1 MGLQKIHEHEALGGG
16 HGRRLYC
23 RLTSLSRSLQTILRI
38 ILDST
43 VRFADE
49 VQAIRG
55 QDLALVSLL
64 AQPQVLVILFLRYCW
79 HTYSPQ
85 ALFGNARIIQSY
97 YAETLLS

>member
-1 MGLQKIHEHEALGGG
+1 MGQQEIHEYEALRGDSE
-16 HGRRLYC
+16 RRLYC
-23 RLTSLSRSLQTILRI
+23 RLTSFDRSLQTFLRI

-49 VQAIRG
+49 VQAIQG

-85 ALFGNARIIQSY
+85 ALFGNVRIIQSY

>member
-1 MGLQKIHEHEALGGG
+1 M
-16 HGRRLYC
+16 
-23 RLTSLSRSLQTILRI
+23 LSYFLRI
-38 ILDST
+38 IS

-49 VQAIRG
+49 VQAIHG